1 MVTQQEHDLA
11 AERGQQICESGL
23 YAVAARY
30 DPATGLVHVTLKNG
44 MNISFPKERAQPL
57 AYATDEQLS
66 EVQISPAGWSVDF
79 PRIDDGFT
87 IEGLLAGRF
96 GNARWEREWAE
107 KNRESK
113 AA

>member
-1 MVTQQEHDLA
+1 MVTQQEPDLA
-11 AERGQQICESGL
+11 AERGQQIRDSGL
-23 YAVAARY
+23 YAVAAHY
-30 DPATGLVHVTLKNG
+30 DPATGLVCVALKNG
-44 MNISFPKERAQPL
+44 MNISFPKERAQSL
-57 AYATDEQLS
+57 AHATDEQLS

-96 GNARWEREWAE
+96 GSASWEREWAE
-107 KNRESK
+107 RNRESQ